1 MINKFMKW
9 LSNDIGLPWFIVIII
24 IIVIFILSIVLF
36 QNIYNKL
43 NDYMTN
49 SRFKKQ
55 WETFNAIAMLVICI
69 SLLTIIIV
77 SNIKSCM
84 RNVDSD
90 KYEEPYIRGHGH

>member
-1 MINKFMKW
+1 
-9 LSNDIGLPWFIVIII
+9 
-24 IIVIFILSIVLF
+24 
-36 QNIYNKL
+36 
-43 NDYMTN
+43 MTN